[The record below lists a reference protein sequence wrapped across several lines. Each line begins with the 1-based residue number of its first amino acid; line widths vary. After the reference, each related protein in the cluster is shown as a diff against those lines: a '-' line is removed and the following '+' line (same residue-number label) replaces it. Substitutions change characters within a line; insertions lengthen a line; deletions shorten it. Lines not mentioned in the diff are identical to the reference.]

1 MRELIRLAVTIFVV
15 LSPSTVVPQSVTTRI
30 EPWSAQWITAPGV
43 AQRDEIVLHFRKT
56 IQLPQK
62 PEHFLV
68 DVSADNEFI
77 FYVNQQR
84 TGSGPSHSDL
94 ANWRYETYDLGP
106 LLHAGENVLAATVW
120 NFGTHAAIRQMS
132 DRVGFLVH
140 GKSSAERMADTDSTW
155 EVEQ

>member
-1 MRELIRLAVTIFVV
+1 MREPVRLLTAMLV
-15 LSPSTVVPQSVTTRI
+15 LTSASILAPAQASNSQ
-30 EPWSAQWITAPGV
+30 PWTAEWITAPGV
-43 AQRDEIVLHFRKT
+43 PQKDEVVLHFRKL

-106 LLHAGENVLAATVW
+106 LLHAGEMFWPPRCGILEPTLP
-120 NFGTHAAIRQMS
+120 FG
-132 DRVGFLVH
+132 
-140 GKSSAERMADTDSTW
+140 K
-155 EVEQ
+155 